1 MSIKCHQCGHE
12 ISDYEKAKKCP
23 KCGDTLKDE
32 MVERVRKRVR
42 FRRKDW
48 KVVLGLVVIAIVM
61 CLVCVYAQR
70 FYSWEEKK
78 TSTIKDNDES
88 LYCCVHSKYG
98 CTSYCTHYNLHLA
111 DGHVESVDRS
121 TYDSYDKGENYTYS
135 ITHIDWK
142 PGQRDAP
149 LPPWVFIVPTGVAVS
164 VVFVLWYRIVS
175 RREKELKEWVETG
188 DLEMK
193 E

>member
-1 MSIKCHQCGHE
+1 LSLVDLSLRDLSILINAMQ
-12 ISDYEKAKKCP
+12 S
-23 KCGDTLKDE
+23 
-32 MVERVRKRVR
+32 
-42 FRRKDW
+42 
-48 KVVLGLVVIAIVM
+48 
-61 CLVCVYAQR
+61 Q
-70 FYSWEEKK
+70 
-78 TSTIKDNDES
+78 
-88 LYCCVHSKYG
+88 
-98 CTSYCTHYNLHLA
+98 
-111 DGHVESVDRS
+111 
-121 TYDSYDKGENYTYS
+121 S

-188 DLEMK
+188 DLEVK